1 MVMRWILILFLLA
14 GCANSPS
21 PQMLGA
27 TSVSIRLDG
36 RDFTIWRK
44 GKYFEIVR
52 YGWLAKEDRLRVEE
66 TMLAAVER
74 VTSCKVRVKSGDS
87 AEIRGRLIACK

>member
-1 MVMRWILILFLLA
+1 MRWILILFLLA
-14 GCANSPS
+14 ACAASPS
-21 PQMLGA
+21 PQLLGA
-27 TSVSIRLDG
+27 KSVSIRLDG
-36 RDFTIWRK
+36 RDYTIWRK

-52 YGWLAKEDRLRVEE
+52 YGWVKREDRLRVEE
-66 TMLAAVER
+66 TMLAAVEQ